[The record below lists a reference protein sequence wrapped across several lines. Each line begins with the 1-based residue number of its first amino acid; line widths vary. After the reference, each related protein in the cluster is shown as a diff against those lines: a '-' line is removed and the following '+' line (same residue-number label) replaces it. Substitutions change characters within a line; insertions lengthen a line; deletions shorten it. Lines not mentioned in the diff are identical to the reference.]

1 LAPGQNA
8 YTRSYSYDRIGNIT
22 YKSDVGSYAY
32 TYNNQPHA
40 VRTAGA
46 VSLQY
51 DLAGNMTQK
60 VSNGVTLGITWNAD
74 NRPTLITR
82 NGSDYIQYTYDGN
95 GTRVRKVNLA
105 TGFVT
110 RYYGE
115 VYEER
120 GATGVIHLFA
130 STTRIAS
137 VRTDGTIQYYHGNHL
152 GSASVITD
160 STGTVKE
167 TIEYLPFGSYRDRQ
181 DLDGS
186 FPNVNYTFTDQE
198 DDDETGF
205 YNYRARLYDP
215 LLGRFISADSIIP
228 EPGNL
233 QAFNRYSY
241 CVNNPLVYTDPSGHD
256 FGLTAFIV
264 TVVIGAA
271 IGAGVAAT
279 TGGDI
284 ATGAL
289 TGAVSAAAFYG
300 AGTLIEGIRVSASM
314 AAVTEAGAISEYAM
328 AAAYQQSVSSLGAAS
343 IHAGAGALAGG
354 VNAAITSDDVAKGA
368 AVGGISSGLGTLS
381 GGLIRDDFGSQLVG
395 RSLIGGVSGGI
406 SSTIYGGNF
415 GKGFRQGAMMAGF
428 AVLFNEGADRAWLVI
443 QAGGDF
449 ATPVRGAGGGATGFF
464 RGDESAQLSASANSN
479 IGLGGSKGPSFG
491 LVYTD
496 DPSNIVGSLNVC
508 AVVCVSI
515 QFSKSGWPVGA
526 TVGRGGAGAWWSH
539 PLVSE
544 TIEWE

>member
-1 LAPGQNA
+1 MAPGQNA
-8 YTRSYSYDRIGNIT
+8 YTRSCSYDRIGNIT

-82 NGSDYIQYTYDGN
+82 NGSDYIQYTYDGMGN
-95 GTRVRKVNLA
+95 RVRKVNLA

-120 GATGVIHLFA
+120 GTTGVIHLFA
-130 STTRIAS
+130 NTTRIAS

-167 TIEYLPFGSYRDRQ
+167 TMEYLPFGGYRVRQ

-186 FPNVNYTFTDQE
+186 FPDVNYTFTDQE
-198 DDDETGF
+198 DDDETGL
-205 YNYRARLYDP
+205 YNYKARLYDP

-241 CVNNPLVYTDPSGHD
+241 CVNNPLVYVDPSGHWSLGD
-256 FGLTAFIV
+256 FFDDIGDFFSDVGDAVWQPAAEITAGAIGACIGGPIGAGIAVGLVRYGITGDANAALASAVQAGLFYGAGEVCPGNPYAHAV
-264 TVVIGAA
+264 TGAAGGGIGAA
-271 IGAGVAAT
+271 I
-279 TGGDI
+279 TGQDI
-284 ATGAL
+284 GPGML
-289 TGAVSAAAFYG
+289 
-300 AGTLIEGIRVSASM
+300 
-314 AAVTEAGAISEYAM
+314 
-328 AAAYQQSVSSLGAAS
+328 
-343 IHAGAGALAGG
+343 
-354 VNAAITSDDVAKGA
+354 
-368 AVGGISSGLGTLS
+368 VGGISGFAGTFA
-381 GGLIRDDFGSQLVG
+381 GGYMKGWDPAFQLIGRSVVGGVVGGIGSEIYGGSFGEGFKQGALTAG
-395 RSLIGGVSGGI
+395 YAEIFNDYAHFIARAKQNRQDTDEFFGSLIGRGVKLLIGPI
-406 SSTIYGGNF
+406 SKLTTGTTVPQQVAKEIGTVPPG
-415 GKGFRQGAMMAGF
+415 QGLRSLLSRNMAGF
-428 AVLFNEGADRAWLVI
+428 RGL
-443 QAGGDF
+443 
-449 ATPVRGAGGGATGFF
+449 ATLGATGTAVSM
-464 RGDESAQLSASANSN
+464 GLNVAVSAVAGYAAFNL
-479 IGLGGSKGPSFG
+479 GL
-491 LVYTD
+491 Y
-496 DPSNIVGSLNVC
+496 VGSYVEAAPELL
-508 AVVCVSI
+508 
-515 QFSKSGWPVGA
+515 
-526 TVGRGGAGAWWSH
+526 R
-539 PLVSE
+539 
-544 TIEWE
+544 

>member
-1 LAPGQNA
+1 MAPGQNA

-167 TIEYLPFGSYRDRQ
+167 TIEYLPFGSYRVRQ

-241 CVNNPLVYTDPSGHD
+241 CVNNPLVYTDPSGHW
-256 FGLTAFIV
+256 FGIDDLFAA
-264 TVVIGAA
+264 VVGAVVGGVSAAISGDNILEGAA
-271 IGAGVAAT
+271 IGAAAGWVTYNTCGVVSNQLLTQVVENAW
-279 TGGDI
+279 TGEVYS
-284 ATGAL
+284 T
-289 TGAVSAAAFYG
+289 
-300 AGTLIEGIRVSASM
+300 IRVRNGCDGWKYCRRS
-314 AAVTEAGAISEYAM
+314 GRWC
-328 AAAYQQSVSSLGAAS
+328 SVWG
-343 IHAGAGALAGG
+343 HE
-354 VNAAITSDDVAKGA
+354 
-368 AVGGISSGLGTLS
+368 
-381 GGLIRDDFGSQLVG
+381 
-395 RSLIGGVSGGI
+395 RSV
-406 SSTIYGGNF
+406 
-415 GKGFRQGAMMAGF
+415 
-428 AVLFNEGADRAWLVI
+428 
-443 QAGGDF
+443 
-449 ATPVRGAGGGATGFF
+449 
-464 RGDESAQLSASANSN
+464 
-479 IGLGGSKGPSFG
+479 
-491 LVYTD
+491 
-496 DPSNIVGSLNVC
+496 
-508 AVVCVSI
+508 
-515 QFSKSGWPVGA
+515 
-526 TVGRGGAGAWWSH
+526 
-539 PLVSE
+539 
-544 TIEWE
+544 

>member
-1 LAPGQNA
+1 LAPGLNA

-82 NGSDYIQYTYDGN
+82 NGSDYIQYTYDGM

-120 GATGVIHLFA
+120 GTTGVIHLFA

-167 TIEYLPFGSYRDRQ
+167 TIEYLPFGSYRVRQ

-186 FPNVNYTFTDQE
+186 FP
-198 DDDETGF
+198 
-205 YNYRARLYDP
+205 
-215 LLGRFISADSIIP
+215 
-228 EPGNL
+228 
-233 QAFNRYSY
+233 
-241 CVNNPLVYTDPSGHD
+241 
-256 FGLTAFIV
+256 
-264 TVVIGAA
+264 
-271 IGAGVAAT
+271 
-279 TGGDI
+279 
-284 ATGAL
+284 
-289 TGAVSAAAFYG
+289 
-300 AGTLIEGIRVSASM
+300 M
-314 AAVTEAGAISEYAM
+314 
-328 AAAYQQSVSSLGAAS
+328 
-343 IHAGAGALAGG
+343 
-354 VNAAITSDDVAKGA
+354 
-368 AVGGISSGLGTLS
+368 
-381 GGLIRDDFGSQLVG
+381 
-395 RSLIGGVSGGI
+395 
-406 SSTIYGGNF
+406 
-415 GKGFRQGAMMAGF
+415 
-428 AVLFNEGADRAWLVI
+428 
-443 QAGGDF
+443 
-449 ATPVRGAGGGATGFF
+449 
-464 RGDESAQLSASANSN
+464 
-479 IGLGGSKGPSFG
+479 
-491 LVYTD
+491 
-496 DPSNIVGSLNVC
+496 
-508 AVVCVSI
+508 
-515 QFSKSGWPVGA
+515 
-526 TVGRGGAGAWWSH
+526 
-539 PLVSE
+539 
-544 TIEWE
+544 

>member
-1 LAPGQNA
+1 
-8 YTRSYSYDRIGNIT
+8 
-22 YKSDVGSYAY
+22 VGSYAY

-95 GTRVRKVNLA
+95 STRVRKVNLA

-120 GATGVIHLFA
+120 GTTGVIHLFA
-130 STTRIAS
+130 NTTQIAS

-160 STGTVKE
+160 STGSVKE
-167 TIEYLPFGSYRDRQ
+167 TIEYLPFGSYRVRQ

-198 DDDETGF
+198 DDDETGL
-205 YNYRARLYDP
+205 YNYKARLYDP

-241 CVNNPLVYTDPSGHD
+241 CVNNPLVYTDSSGHWSLGDVFDDIGD
-256 FGLTAFIV
+256 FFSDVGDAVWQPAAEITAGAVGACIGGPIGAGIAVGLVRYGITGDANAALASAVQAGLFYGAGEV
-264 TVVIGAA
+264 CPGNPFAHAAAGAAGGGIGAA
-271 IGAGVAAT
+271 I
-279 TGGDI
+279 TGQDI
-284 ATGAL
+284 GRGML
-289 TGAVSAAAFYG
+289 
-300 AGTLIEGIRVSASM
+300 
-314 AAVTEAGAISEYAM
+314 
-328 AAAYQQSVSSLGAAS
+328 
-343 IHAGAGALAGG
+343 
-354 VNAAITSDDVAKGA
+354 
-368 AVGGISSGLGTLS
+368 VGGISGFAGTFA
-381 GGLIRDDFGSQLVG
+381 GGYMKGWDPAFQLIG
-395 RSLIGGVSGGI
+395 RSVVGGVVGGI
-406 SSTIYGGNF
+406 GSEIYGGSF
-415 GKGFRQGAMMAGF
+415 AEGFKQGAITAGY
-428 AVLFNEGADRAWLVI
+428 AEIFNGWFHDQFLPWLRKMKPGAPGYSNQNVMLGSHGV
-443 QAGGDF
+443 
-449 ATPVRGAGGGATGFF
+449 VVGGGGIKCSK
-464 RGDESAQLSASANSN
+464 GNSYIEVC
-479 IGLGGSKGPSFG
+479 IGVGSPGYSWTGSKGAPTPGFYAAAQAGFHAGVQYGYTFYSFSPG
-491 LVYTD
+491 NRGDFWEFGYVSPGGNL
-496 DPSNIVGSLNVC
+496 
-508 AVVCVSI
+508 AVCVV
-515 QFSKSGWPVGA
+515 F
-526 TVGRGGAGAWWSH
+526 
-539 PLVSE
+539 
-544 TIEWE
+544 